1 MWTRTLFTPGSVLA
15 AIILLL
21 SPQSSWAEQS
31 VRIATYNI
39 KFLST
44 GVQQQGD
51 RLTKLRQV
59 IELLEADVIGLQ
71 EIADRAALELL
82 FPPADWHIVI
92 DDDSGQTQDLAAVV
106 RKPFRIL
113 NFGPALD
120 ADDEHFLF
128 PDSADNLAFPRRRD
142 EGRARPLHAG
152 TRA

>member
-1 MWTRTLFTPGSVLA
+1 MRTRTLFAPGSILA
-15 AIILLL
+15 AIILLFA
-21 SPQSSWAEQS
+21 PQSSWAEQS

-82 FPPADWHIVI
+82 FPPAEWRIVI
-92 DDDSGQTQDLAAVV
+92 DDQSNESQDLAAVV
-106 RKPFRIL
+106 RRPFRIV
-113 NFGPALD
+113 NFGPGLD

-128 PDSADNLAFPRRRD
+128 PASGDNLAFPAAATCC
-142 EGRARPLHAG
+142 G
-152 TRA
+152 